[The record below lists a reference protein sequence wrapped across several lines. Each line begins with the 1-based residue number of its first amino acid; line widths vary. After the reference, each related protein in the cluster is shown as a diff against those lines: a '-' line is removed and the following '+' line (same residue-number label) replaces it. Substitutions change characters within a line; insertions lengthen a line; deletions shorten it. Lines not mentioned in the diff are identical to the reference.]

1 MSKKATVCSSTGG
14 GAAKFSAFPAPMRRN
29 ARVTRTGDAAKR
41 DLDTRSAALVSL
53 AALHGYFAI
62 ADRGLLE
69 ADIPPLTFPEL
80 SAGS

>member
-14 GAAKFSAFPAPMRRN
+14 GAAKFSAFPALLRRN

-62 ADRGLLE
+62 ADRGGRRE
-69 ADIPPLTFPEL
+69 PLAMRRAIDTD
-80 SAGS
+80 AI